1 MATGRVNEGR
11 LEVVTSDVAKL
22 RPLALASASLDPNC
36 KPAPKIDK
44 RPASNVDHAKARQA
58 LNSHREISLEPWSVF
73 DAS

>member
-22 RPLALASASLDPNC
+22 RPLALASAFLDLNC

-44 RPASNVDHAKARQA
+44 RGADDFLDYLKG
-58 LNSHREISLEPWSVF
+58 
-73 DAS
+73 